1 MVLKRMWDNKETIAP
16 FSAKRRQNTNLKNWN
31 SCLGPQIAVHV
42 A

>member
-1 MVLKRMWDNKETIAP
+1 MERMWDKEMIAL
-16 FSAKRRQNTNLKNWN
+16 FSAKRWQNTMKKKNWN